1 MLSLYLQMLDSEE
14 ERSRFERFYLR
25 YRDVMFRVAIKLL
38 HSEMDAED
46 AVHQAFL
53 AILPHFSKIHEIDC
67 PETRAYAVIIT
78 ERKAIDLL
86 RARQRISGLDPEE
99 AEYEPL
105 PLPGDEG
112 LADAMARVQPPTDK
126 GRRLKL
132 YYMTQ
137 TGVRPPTFI
146 IFCNDRE
153 LFHFSYQRYIENQL
167 RGTFGLEGT
176 PIRLIVRQRGA
187 SAEL

>member
-14 ERSRFERFYLR
+14 ERSRFERFYLC
-25 YRDVMFRVAIKLL
+25 YRDLMFRVAMKLL

-86 RARQRISGLDPEE
+86 RARQRISDLDPEE

-112 LADAMARVQPPTDK
+112 LADAMARLP
-126 GRRLKL
+126 RR
-132 YYMTQ
+132 Y
-137 TGVRPPTFI
+137 
-146 IFCNDRE
+146 RE
-153 LFHFSYQRYIENQL
+153 ALLLRYLHGYSTSELASLWGIKQ
-167 RGTFGLEGT
+167 
-176 PIRLIVRQRGA
+176 A
-187 SAEL
+187 SAQKLLWRAKQALSEHLEVPADEGSDPL